1 MLMNPPLISIKRMMP
16 VVMVKRLYALTIDL
30 VYQYKHIEAKMQFT
44 KCFKKWLKNF
54 GFCKKIL

>member
-30 VYQYKHIEAKMQFT
+30 VYQYKHIEAKM
-44 KCFKKWLKNF
+44 
-54 GFCKKIL
+54 